1 MKIVA
6 IDDLHADGGWRVF
19 SFLKITTDAG
29 IVGWSE
35 YNESYGSRGVTAAIR
50 ALAPQLIGAD
60 PHPVEALSA
69 RLQQATRQAAGGI
82 NQQAIAAIEH
92 ALLDVKAKALGV
104 PVYELFG
111 GPLRTRLDVYFSH
124 CGTYRFRR
132 AADIGVPPIASLD
145 DVRALGRE
153 VAQRGFRALK
163 TNIFR
168 FDGPVPYVYGSGPSA
183 GYPDANV
190 DRALLRAVEE
200 ELAAFAAGAGPDVG
214 IMLDLNF
221 NFKTDG
227 YLQVARAVE
236 PFGLRW
242 LELDLFD
249 PAAVAQ
255 IRLGSRVPIASG
267 ESIYGRVD
275 FKPYFEAQAL
285 DVAVVDVVWNGYLEA
300 LRIAVLADSFG
311 VNVAPHNFYG
321 PLADLITAN
330 FCATIPNFRLM
341 EIDGDTVPWKNDLV
355 DRPAQLAGGALVLAE
370 RPGWGAD
377 VNEDAVRAH
386 PVRR

>member
-1 MKIVA
+1 LKIVA

-183 GYPDANV
+183 GYPDTNV

-255 IRLGSRVPIASG
+255 IRRGSRVPIASG

-355 DRPAQLAGGALVLAE
+355 DRPAQLAGGALVLGD

>member
-1 MKIVA
+1 LKIA
-6 IDDLHADGGWRVF
+6 TIDDLHADGGWRVF

-60 PHPVEALSA
+60 PRNVEALSA
-69 RLQQATRQAAGGI
+69 RLQQLTRQAAGGV

-111 GPLRTRLDVYFSH
+111 GPLRTRIDVYFSH

-168 FDGPVPYVYGSGPSA
+168 FDAAVPYVYGSGPSD
-183 GYPDANV
+183 GYPDTNV

-200 ELAAFAAGAGPDVG
+200 ELAAFAEGAGPDVG
-214 IMLDLNF
+214 LMLDLNF

-255 IRLGSRVPIASG
+255 IRRGARVPIASG

-275 FKPYFEAQAL
+275 FKPYFEAHAL

-300 LRIAVLADSFG
+300 LRIAVLADTFG

-341 EIDGDTVPWKNDLV
+341 EIDGDTVPWKNELV
-355 DRPAQLAGGALVLAE
+355 DRPSQLAGGALVLPD

-377 VNEDAVRAH
+377 VNEEAVRAY
-386 PVRR
+386 PARR

>member
-1 MKIVA
+1 MGV
-6 IDDLHADGGWRVF
+6 GVF
-19 SFLKITTDAG
+19 LEETAFDQ
-29 IVGWSE
+29 
-35 YNESYGSRGVTAAIR
+35 GV
-50 ALAPQLIGAD
+50 
-60 PHPVEALSA
+60 V
-69 RLQQATRQAAGGI
+69 
-82 NQQAIAAIEH
+82 
-92 ALLDVKAKALGV
+92 
-104 PVYELFG
+104 F
-111 GPLRTRLDVYFSH
+111 
-124 CGTYRFRR
+124 
-132 AADIGVPPIASLD
+132 
-145 DVRALGRE
+145 
-153 VAQRGFRALK
+153 
-163 TNIFR
+163 
-168 FDGPVPYVYGSGPSA
+168 
-183 GYPDANV
+183 
-190 DRALLRAVEE
+190 E

-255 IRLGSRVPIASG
+255 IRRGSRVPIASG